1 MNLARDHSSP
11 ITMTPILFQRLSL
24 VLFSLLAV
32 FILVTFK
39 QYGISNDE
47 QVQHVYGQLLLN
59 FYSTGF
65 ADQAAFTYKNLYLY
79 GGLFDLIAAIL
90 EKILPLW
97 VWDIRHLLS
106 ALFGFAGIVAVYKIT
121 NELAGLRA
129 AFLAVFL
136 LTITGAWAGAMFTH
150 TKDVSFAACMVWALY
165 YTLLISKH
173 LPRIPLALSF
183 KLGIAVGMALGLR
196 IGGAFAVIYLL
207 LMVFFAGL
215 LKVKNFKLILSFYW
229 QSFLGLLPAGVV
241 AFCLMAIFWPWSVM
255 GTDHILIAVKSFSH
269 FAFDMNTIVNGQFI
283 NIGDVP
289 RTYLFQYLGIRL
301 PEIFLLG
308 LLSLLV
314 VLAIRV
320 KQLVLVQ
327 CLPEIT
333 IAIALLT
340 PLIFVILDRP
350 ALYNGVRHFTFVIPT
365 LAIVAGVGLS
375 KMFDMLV
382 SYQKWRICFAAV
394 CALLSMSTIFT
405 LSALHPYQYLYY
417 NHFAGK
423 NFKQAQHHWEADY
436 WSSSLIDATKILE
449 QYVDTDAIS
458 KNKGLVYSV
467 AVCAEAFQ
475 GQAYLD
481 DRFKITEDW
490 VTADFFMSSTNMN
503 CDKVLQGEVIG
514 IVERLGAPLA
524 VVKDRRTLI
533 GEARRPRAA
542 PRD

>member
-1 MNLARDHSSP
+1 
-11 ITMTPILFQRLSL
+11 MTPILFQRLSL

-129 AFLAVFL
+129 AFLAAFL

-165 YTLLISKH
+165 YMLLISKH
-173 LPRIPLALSF
+173 LPRIPLELSF

-255 GTDHILIAVKSFSH
+255 GADHILIAVKSFSH

-320 KQLVLVQ
+320 KQLLLVQ

-365 LAIVAGVGLS
+365 LAIVAGIGLS
-375 KMFDMLV
+375 KTFDMLV

-394 CALLSMSTIFT
+394 CALLSMNTIFT

-417 NHFAGK
+417 NHFAGE

-449 QYVDTDAIS
+449 HYVDKEAIS